1 MTDYKLDSM
10 FELRKFLWSE
20 LKKADIFNPYDY
32 YSDNLG
38 VEIIPII
45 PVQQSPELDQ
55 FLNGKKHIVYDK
67 IGISYEENWMICCE
81 KILFTVYST
90 DVSDIYEIRNL
101 MTDLFRRMD
110 ESAKDLNYSIISDH
124 SEISGT
130 SCNMLGATQ
139 QVNGVAYQCI
149 KSGNKLIWGK
159 GTPQNWPDLSFNF
172 HNISLLE
179 ISPISPSEEL
189 QGFLS
194 ADIILEVKY
203 SRFIG
208 DNGRFA

>member
-1 MTDYKLDSM
+1 MTNYKLDSM
-10 FELRKFLWSE
+10 FELRKFLWSQ
-20 LKKADIFNPYDY
+20 LKKAGIFNPYDY

-81 KILFTVYST
+81 KILFTIYST

-124 SEISGT
+124 SEIPGT
-130 SCNMLGATQ
+130 SCTMLGVTQ
-139 QVNGVAYQCI
+139 QVSGVSYQCI
-149 KSGNKLIWGK
+149 KSGNRLVWSK
-159 GTPQNWPDLSFNF
+159 GTPQDWPDLSFNF
-172 HNISLLE
+172 HNINLLE
-179 ISPISPSEEL
+179 ISPITPSEEL

-194 ADIILEVKY
+194 TDVILEVKY
-203 SRFIG
+203 SRTT
-208 DNGRFA
+208 DERGRFD